1 MTHITLMAGPGDKLN
16 IIEMTNPIIEI
27 KPPNIDDLIMAIL
40 RLVALVK
47 PNKVGVDS
55 NAITRITPTADI
67 ELTITRAVVK
77 LRAKFKIET
86 FIPLAEAPSGSSPT

>member
-1 MTHITLMAGPGDKLN
+1 MAGPGDKLN
-16 IIEMTNPIIEI
+16 IIEMIKPIIEI
-27 KPPNIDDLIMAIL
+27 KKPNIEDLIMAIL
-40 RLVALVK
+40 RLLALVR

-77 LRAKFKIET
+77 LRAKFIIET